1 MKRLCFLKIYVCM
14 DVISRE
20 KDVPIHFGAIH
31 KQVILRPFHDI
42 LKSPI
47 S

>member
-1 MKRLCFLKIYVCM
+1 MRFLNIYVCM

-20 KDVPIHFGAIH
+20 KVAPIHFGAIR
-31 KQVILRPFHDI
+31 KLVMLRPFHDI

-47 S
+47 N